1 MFNKKS
7 CLSVLY
13 LFLLPI
19 FLFGTG
25 NDLEEFNKLDDDA
38 SKALFTVRSGYAYSE
53 WKMQDMNSFKQE
65 TQGLNLAWID
75 LIYKGNVDDVDGHKN
90 YLHYERSFNKNWD
103 EKIIYQDDVIEDN
116 YQLLSGR
123 ITLPFEYYAF
133 GENKTFF
140 IEGSME
146 RYLSRISSI
155 NNTNFVDKSGEYYS
169 LNNGDSLVFETKFN
183 EIILGIHQMQGI
195 ESFLFFDDYQKPFTI
210 RKNNKEV
217 KGFENYLYYSKIK
230 TYGFGM
236 GFGNDEESYDK
247 LIFDMKVKFG
257 WADIELIDNVKLT
270 DLDFKQ
276 SQYFQFKLKL
286 GYSFTPIESIKDFT
300 INTLGSY
307 DVRYFNEPDSNGK
320 TTMFS
325 TEGGTNK
332 DDIMKAFISL
342 QYSF

>member
-75 LIYKGNVDDVDGHKN
+75 LIYKGNVDDVDGYKN
-90 YLHYERSFNKNWD
+90 YLHYERSFNQKWNEEIILQEDAIRNKNVY
-103 EKIIYQDDVIEDN
+103 ELISGKII
-116 YQLLSGR
+116 
-123 ITLPFEYYAF
+123 LPFDNFYPAI
-133 GENKTFF
+133 FF
-140 IEGSME
+140 IKGSME
-146 RYLSRISSI
+146 RYLSRISSKGNTSFI
-155 NNTNFVDKSGEYYS
+155 NQNGELSTLNDK
-169 LNNGDSLVFETKFN
+169 DSLVFETKFN
-183 EIILGIHQMQGI
+183 EIELGFQTLSGGEFM
-195 ESFLFFDDYQKPFTI
+195 LFFDDYQKPFTI
-210 RKNNKEV
+210 KKNNSELV
-217 KGFENYLYYSKIK
+217 DLNHLLFYSKVK
-230 TYGFGM
+230 TYGFGVNFKDDQQSYKGVFASL
-236 GFGNDEESYDK
+236 GF
-247 LIFDMKVKFG
+247 KVG
-257 WADIELIDNVKLT
+257 WSDIEIIDDLKLT